1 MLHVSVKI
9 LDSVLSKHGLEHCSL
24 DRTQMDI
31 NDVWVHLP
39 ILLGWVAGAA
49 DCPHHQAAAAVVAP
63 LLLLGTRIVDD
74 YNVSDSMT

>member
-1 MLHVSVKI
+1 MA
-9 LDSVLSKHGLEHCSL
+9 GY
-24 DRTQMDI
+24 I

-49 DCPHHQAAAAVVAP
+49 DCPHHQAGAAVVAP